1 MENSPYVVAH
11 RGIFMEMFEQ
21 ASFILVDQ
29 FVHTYV
35 QISIYVCMWSWQLF
49 TRFKISTNFTGA
61 VVAVMHVEHYFI
73 LICVVEVKVG
83 VLEGERNLDYRGARG
98 RRNS

>member
-35 QISIYVCMWSWQLF
+35 QISIYVCRVGNFSQDLKYPQTLQGRSSQLCMLN
-49 TRFKISTNFTGA
+49 I
-61 VVAVMHVEHYFI
+61 I
-73 LICVVEVKVG
+73 LSSSV
-83 VLEGERNLDYRGARG
+83 
-98 RRNS
+98 